1 LTGFTLST
9 AYFEQYI
16 GKKWTAGAQGKR
28 RAIVSPYDGREIGSV
43 AISELADAEEALRL
57 AQEAFAET
65 RRLPSHVRH
74 DILRHIEDGIA
85 ARREELARSISDE
98 AGKPIREARVE
109 VDRAR
114 LVFSLAA
121 DEARRFEG
129 GEFLPLDLNP
139 ASQGRVGIARRFPA
153 GPVAALTPFNF
164 PLNLVAHKVA
174 PALAAGCP
182 IILKPAEKTPLTSLR
197 LAEIVAET
205 AWPAGAFSVL
215 TPSTPQEI
223 GNLLATDERIKV
235 VSFTG
240 SAQVGWE
247 LKAKANQKKVTLE
260 LGGNAAVVVHED
272 VPDLEYAVSRCVTG
286 AFANAGQVCISV
298 QRLFVHSSLFDEF
311 TTRFADATSRLVI
324 GDPADDATDI
334 GPMISEA
341 ACSKVESWRD
351 EAIASGAK
359 ALLLGSRRSG
369 STLLSP
375 TILTDTVPTMAVNSE
390 EVFAPLVVIE
400 RYDSFS
406 SALARVNDSRYGLQA
421 GVFTRDVS
429 RLFEAF
435 ATLDVGGVIANDV
448 PQYRVD
454 NMPYGGVKDS
464 GFGREG
470 VRYAIEEMTE
480 LRLLALNLYAG

>member
-1 LTGFTLST
+1 MTRD
-9 AYFEQYI
+9 FEQYI
-16 GKKWTAGAQGKR
+16 GGTWTPGASR
-28 RAIVSPYDGREIGSV
+28 NHRSILSPYDGREVGSV
-43 AISELADAEEALRL
+43 AVSELPDAETAL
-57 AQEAFAET
+57 AQAHAAFAET
-65 RRLPSHVRH
+65 QRLPSHVRH
-74 DILRHIEDGIA
+74 DILRQIEDGIS
-85 ARREELARSISDE
+85 ARREELALGISDE
-98 AGKPIREARVE
+98 AGKPIRDARIE

-121 DEARRFEG
+121 DEARRFQNG
-129 GEFLPLDLNP
+129 DFLPLDLNP
-139 ASQGRVGIARRFPA
+139 ASNGRIGISRRFPL
-153 GPVAALTPFNF
+153 GLVAALTPFNF

-182 IILKPAEKTPLTSLR
+182 LVLKPAEKTPLTALR

-205 AWPAGAFSVL
+205 DWPKGAFSVL

-223 GNLLATDERIKV
+223 GSLLATDSRIKV

-247 LKAKANQKKVTLE
+247 LKAKANRKKVTLE
-260 LGGNAAVVVHED
+260 LGGNAAVIVHDD
-272 VPDLEYAVSRCVTG
+272 VPDLDYAISRCVSG

-298 QRLFVHSSLFDEF
+298 QRIFVHQALFDDF
-311 TTRFADATSRLVI
+311 LVRFADAVSRMVI
-324 GDPADDATDI
+324 GDPGDTATDI
-334 GPMISEA
+334 GPMISDA
-341 ACSKVESWRD
+341 ACHKAEAWRD
-351 EAIASGAK
+351 EALSGGAR
-359 ALLLGSRRSG
+359 AVLLGSRRSG
-369 STLLSP
+369 STLLGP
-375 TILTDTVPTMAVNSE
+375 TILTNTAAEMAVNQE
-390 EVFAPLVVIE
+390 EVFAPIVVVE
-400 RYDSFS
+400 PYDTFPE
-406 SALARVNDSRYGLQA
+406 ALARVNDSRYGLQA
-421 GVFTRDVS
+421 GVFTRDVN

-480 LRLLALNLYAG
+480 LRLLALNLSAG

>member
-1 LTGFTLST
+1 MTQN
-9 AYFEQYI
+9 FEQYI
-16 GKKWTAGAQGKR
+16 GGEWKPSANSAR
-28 RAIVSPYDGREIGSV
+28 RPIFSPYDGREVGTV
-43 AISELADAEEALRL
+43 AVSELPDAEEAIRQAHDSF
-57 AQEAFAET
+57 AQT
-65 RRLPSHVRH
+65 QRLPSHVRH
-74 DILRHIEDGIA
+74 DILRQIEDTLGT
-85 ARREELARSISDE
+85 RREELARSIVDE
-98 AGKPIREARVE
+98 AGKPIRDARAE

-121 DEARRFEG
+121 DETRRFDG
-129 GEFLPLDLNP
+129 GEFLPLDLNA
-139 ASQGRVGIARRFPA
+139 ASNGRMGIVRRFPA
-153 GPVAALTPFNF
+153 GVVAALTPFNF

-182 IILKPAEKTPLTSLR
+182 IVLKPAEKTPLTSLR
-197 LAEIVAET
+197 LAEIIAET
-205 AWPAGAFSVL
+205 AWPKGAFSVL
-215 TPSTPQEI
+215 TPATPQEI

-247 LKAKANQKKVTLE
+247 LKAKANRKKVTLE
-260 LGGNAAVVVHED
+260 LGGNAAVIVHDD

-298 QRLFVHSSLFDEF
+298 QRIFIQRSLFDDFVARF
-311 TTRFADATSRLVI
+311 TEEAGRLVL
-324 GDPADDATDI
+324 GDPGDDTTDI

-341 ACSKVESWRD
+341 ACRKVESWRD
-351 EAIASGAK
+351 AAIADGAK
-359 ALLLGSRRSG
+359 ALLLGSRRPG
-369 STLLSP
+369 STLLP
-375 TILTDTVPTMAVNSE
+375 ATVLTNTKPTMAVNSE
-390 EVFAPLVVIE
+390 EIFGPLAVLE
-400 RYDSFS
+400 RYDTFGE
-406 SALARVNDSRYGLQA
+406 ALARVNQGRYGLQA

-435 ATLDVGGVIANDV
+435 AALEVGGVIANDV

-470 VRYAIEEMTE
+470 VRYAIAEMTE
-480 LRLLALNLYAG
+480 TRLLALNLPGS

>member
-1 LTGFTLST
+1 MNTDFQ
-9 AYFEQYI
+9 QYL
-16 GKKWTAGAQGKR
+16 GGEWKPGASGKR
-28 RAIVSPYDGREIGSV
+28 RPILSPYDGSEVGTV
-43 AISELADAEEALRL
+43 AVSELADAEVAIQK
-57 AQEAFAET
+57 AHDSFSET
-65 RRLPSHVRH
+65 RSLPSHVRH
-74 DILRHIEDGIA
+74 DILRQIEDGIGA
-85 ARREELARSISDE
+85 CREELARGIADE
-98 AGKPIREARVE
+98 AGKPIRDARIE

-121 DEARRFEG
+121 DETRRFDG
-129 GEFLPLDLNP
+129 GEFMPLDLNA
-139 ASQGRVGIARRFPA
+139 ASKGRVGISRRFPA

-205 AWPAGAFSVL
+205 AWPKRAFSVL

-223 GNLLATDERIKV
+223 GNLLSTDERIKV

-247 LKAKANQKKVTLE
+247 LKTKANKKKVTLE
-260 LGGNAAVVVHED
+260 LGGNAAVIVHDD

-298 QRLFVHSSLFDEF
+298 QRIFIQRALFDDF
-311 TTRFADATSRLVI
+311 LVRFAEATTKLVL
-324 GDPADDATDI
+324 GDPNDDTTDI

-341 ACSKVESWRD
+341 ACKKVENWRD
-351 EAIASGAK
+351 EAIEGGAT
-359 ALLLGSRRSG
+359 ALLLGSRRPG
-369 STLLSP
+369 STLLRP
-375 TILTDTVPTMAVNSE
+375 TLLTNTKPEMSVNQE
-390 EVFAPLVVIE
+390 EVFGPLVVLE
-400 RYDSFS
+400 PYDTFS
-406 SALARVNDSRYGLQA
+406 EALGRVNEGRYGLQA
-421 GVFTRDVS
+421 GIFSRDV
-429 RLFEAF
+429 RHIFNAF
-435 ATLDVGGVIANDV
+435 STLEVGGVIANDV

-470 VRYAIEEMTE
+470 IRYAIEEMTE
-480 LRLLALNLYAG
+480 IRLLALNL